1 MLENDL
7 EADTQPGENASG
19 LEIVWTP
26 QLCPFNTWI
35 LRNSGNMSYL
45 LFLFVHTLLFFH
57 FFRFQKEGCQWGK
70 PGRVHGRGGRVV

>member
-26 QLCPFNTWI
+26 QLCRFNTWI

-45 LFLFVHTLLFFH
+45 LFLLD
-57 FFRFQKEGCQWGK
+57 RKS
-70 PGRVHGRGGRVV
+70 VV